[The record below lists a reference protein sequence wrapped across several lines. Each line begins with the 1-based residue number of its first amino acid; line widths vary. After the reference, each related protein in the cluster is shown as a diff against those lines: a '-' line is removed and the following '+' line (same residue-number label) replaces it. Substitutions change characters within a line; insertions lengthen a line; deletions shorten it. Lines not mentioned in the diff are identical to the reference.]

1 MACRS
6 IPVPGGI
13 AILCGPKQR
22 VKPCSV
28 PACGRPGAFLCD
40 HPVTGRK
47 TGTCDAALCVQ
58 HTTRVAFEKDL
69 CGPHAKLEASRG

>member
-13 AILCGPKQR
+13 AILCGPRAKA
-22 VKPCSV
+22 KPCSV
-28 PACGRPGAFLCD
+28 PECRRPGAFLCD

-47 TGTCDAALCVQ
+47 TGTCDAPLCVQ
-58 HTTRVAFEKDL
+58 HATRTAYEKDL
-69 CGPHAKLEASRG
+69 CPAHSKVEANR